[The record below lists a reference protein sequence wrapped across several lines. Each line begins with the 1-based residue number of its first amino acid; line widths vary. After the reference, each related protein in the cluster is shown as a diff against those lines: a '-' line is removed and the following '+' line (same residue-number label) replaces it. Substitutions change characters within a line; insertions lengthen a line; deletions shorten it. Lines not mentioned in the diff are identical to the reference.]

1 MTSDGFHTD
10 SAAAELAVL
19 ADHAERSRQRVADLA
34 GPAARSG
41 RCDDAVAAMYE
52 AERALRSAVRQLER
66 ATGLLRR

>member
-1 MTSDGFHTD
+1 MTSAGFHPN

-19 ADHAERSRQRVADLA
+19 ADHAERARQRVADLV

-41 RCDDAVAAMYE
+41 SCDDAVAAMYE
-52 AERALRSAVRQLER
+52 AERALRTAYRQLDR